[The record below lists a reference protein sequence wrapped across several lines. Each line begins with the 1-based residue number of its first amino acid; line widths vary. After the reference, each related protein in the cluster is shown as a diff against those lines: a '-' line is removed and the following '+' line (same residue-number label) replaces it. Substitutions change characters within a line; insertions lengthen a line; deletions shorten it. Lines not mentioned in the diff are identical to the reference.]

1 MSKVSKM
8 ASFEPAEE
16 TTAGWSTRSELSIAL
31 DFDALDENGDSRLTA
46 DQLFDAVDEKN
57 HDGSISRG
65 ELQINVFGELLKKHV
80 HSELVVKERETTMRA
95 DKAAVKASVATR
107 RLKAAFCLMSI
118 LASE

>member
-1 MSKVSKM
+1 MSK

-16 TTAGWSTRSELSIAL
+16 TTASRNTRSELSIAL

-46 DQLFDAVDEKN
+46 DQLYDAVDKKN
-57 HDGSISRG
+57 HDGSMSRG
-65 ELQINVFGELLKKHV
+65 ELVQNMFGELLKKHV
-80 HSELVVKERETTMRA
+80 HSELVVKERQTTMRA